1 MMREAGIS
9 VTVGVLEKECKESH
23 KRFFTFHNKK
33 RPYIILKWAETTDGF
48 TAPLDQEKGKPFWIT
63 SPESK
68 KRVHKWRT
76 EEAAIL
82 VGTKTVELDNPSL
95 TARLWKGK
103 QPLRV
108 VIDKSMK
115 LNSSLNTFNN
125 AAKTL
130 VFTKEQ
136 IENTKTTTYQKIKFK
151 HTENELLN
159 ELYNREIQSVII
171 EGGTKTLQ
179 NFIDLNL
186 WDEARVFTGK
196 TKLKNGISA
205 PKFNLEPWKTET
217 ISSDI
222 LKWYKNETLL
232 N

>member
-1 MMREAGIS
+1 
-9 VTVGVLEKECKESH
+9 
-23 KRFFTFHNKK
+23 
-33 RPYIILKWAETTDGF
+33 
-48 TAPLDQEKGKPFWIT
+48 
-63 SPESK
+63 
-68 KRVHKWRT
+68 
-76 EEAAIL
+76 
-82 VGTKTVELDNPSL
+82 
-95 TARLWKGK
+95 
-103 QPLRV
+103 
-108 VIDKSMK
+108 MK
-115 LNSSLNTFNN
+115 LNSSLNVFNN
-125 AAKTL
+125 AAETL
-130 VFTKEQ
+130 VFTEQ
-136 IENTKTTTYQKIKFK
+136 NIENTKTTTYQKIHFK

-159 ELYNREIQSVII
+159 ELYKREIQSVII

>member
-1 MMREAGIS
+1 MREAGIS
-9 VTVGVLEKECKESH
+9 VTLGVLEKDCKESH
-23 KRFFTFHNKK
+23 KRFFTFHNNK

-48 TAPLDQEKGKPFWIT
+48 IAPLDQEKGKPFWIT

-95 TARLWKGK
+95 TARLWEGD

-108 VIDKSMK
+108 VIDKSIK
-115 LNSSLNTFNN
+115 LNSSLNAFND

-130 VFTKEQ
+130 VFTKEH
-136 IENTKTTTYQKIKFK
+136 IENTKTTTYQKIHFK

-159 ELYNREIQSVII
+159 ELYKREIHSVII

-186 WDEARVFTGK
+186 WDEARVFTGNTRL
-196 TKLKNGISA
+196 TKGISA
-205 PKFNLEPWKTET
+205 PKLNLEPSKIET

-222 LKWYKNETLL
+222 LKWYKNKTLL